1 VRGDLFNH
9 QSGSHVPTQ
18 PTISLTFPRPHIAV
32 LSFDLPGKSA
42 NVLSAAV
49 MNELAE
55 HLQTLRATTDLQAV
69 ILTSA
74 KPNTFL
80 AGADIREFV
89 GLMDSPGQVAELCR
103 RGQAILQQ
111 LSDLPAVTI
120 AAIDGVCLGGG
131 LELVLSCDRRI
142 VTTNP
147 KTQLGLPEVKLG
159 LIPGWGGCARLPRL
173 VGLPAAVEMI
183 TSGNS
188 LSAEAAVAVGLAD
201 ESAASDQLLAAALK
215 MSEREQATK
224 TYLED
229 RQRRAGAVA
238 LPQVER
244 DFVWMTTTAKLAPT
258 ADHEPAA
265 MAALNLLFDTASD
278 DLPKALERETTAFAQ
293 LFGSPENRA
302 LVHVFL
308 LQDHNKH
315 SGPDKSPARSTGET
329 KSVSV
334 LGAGIMGIGIAAS
347 ALKAGLQ
354 VRLGDAEQSVL
365 TKAAEEVVLEAAYNP
380 ATKAADSAR
389 AAQLSARLSAMATA
403 AEFAASDVVIEA
415 IVEKLDVKLAVLRML
430 ESLIRP
436 EAFIASNTSSIP
448 ITKIAAGLARPERFC
463 GMHFFNPVKRM
474 KLVEV
479 IRGAQTSDETIAAA
493 VALGRKMGKM
503 PIVVADGPGF
513 LVNRLLS
520 PYLNEAIELLHDGH
534 TPAEID
540 AAAVEYG
547 MPLGPLALYDL
558 VGLDTAFYA
567 GRTMFEAW
575 PDRVRASPL
584 LPALIKRGRL
594 GRKNG
599 KGFYAYREMTSEPTV
614 DPAATEI
621 LQKYIRREDRVTSQ
635 QLQDRL
641 LLPML
646 FEACRVLEEG
656 RVQDGR
662 DIDLGV
668 IFGLGFPAFRGG
680 ILHWAQ
686 QQGGAEIMRKLEP
699 WRDRGGRYEPPQLL
713 LDWAAGKRK
722 LTNG

>member
-1 VRGDLFNH
+1 M
-9 QSGSHVPTQ
+9 PTSSA
-18 PTISLTFPRPHIAV
+18 ISLTYPQPHIAV
-32 LSFDLPGKSA
+32 LSFDIPGKSA

-49 MNELAE
+49 MNEFAE
-55 HLQTLRATTDLQAV
+55 HLQTLRTVAALQAV
-69 ILTSA
+69 ILTSN
-74 KPNTFL
+74 KPNTFI

-89 GLMDSPGQVAELCR
+89 GLMEAPEQVATLGA
-103 RGQAILQQ
+103 RGHAILAE
-111 LSDLPAVTI
+111 LANLPAVTI
-120 AAIDGVCLGGG
+120 AAIDGICVGGG
-131 LELVLSCDRRI
+131 LELALACDRR
-142 VTTNP
+142 VVSTNP

-159 LIPGWGGCARLPRL
+159 LMPGWGGCARLPRL
-173 VGLPAAVEMI
+173 VGLSTAVDMI
-183 TSGNS
+183 TSGNL
-188 LSAEAAVAVGLAD
+188 LSAEAARKVGLAD
-201 ESAASDQLLAAALK
+201 EAAAPEQLLSAAVEVAQ
-215 MSEREQATK
+215 REQASGQ
-224 TYLED
+224 YLRD
-229 RQRRAGAVA
+229 RRRTSRA
-238 LPQVER
+238 LLMNATER
-244 DFVWMTTTAKLAPT
+244 DYLRFTTAAKLSATSP
-258 ADHEPAA
+258 HEPAA
-265 MAALNLLFDTASD
+265 VTALNLLCDSAED
-278 DLPKALERETTAFAQ
+278 DLPTALQRERTTFAQ
-293 LFGSPENRA
+293 LFGSPANRA

-315 SGPDKSPARSTGET
+315 ESQAAALKAKSPG
-329 KSVSV
+329 SVSV
-334 LGAGIMGIGIAAS
+334 LGAGIMGLGIAAS
-347 ALKAGLQ
+347 ALRAGLQ
-354 VRLGDAEQSVL
+354 VRLGDANQDVL
-365 TKAAEEVVLEAAYNP
+365 TEAAEDCLLEAAFNP
-380 ATKAADSAR
+380 ATKSADPD
-389 AAQLSARLSAMATA
+389 QLPQLAARLNAVTTDAELAT
-403 AEFAASDVVIEA
+403 SDVVIEA
-415 IVEKLDVKLAVLRML
+415 IIENLEIKVSVLRRL
-430 ESLIRP
+430 EALLGP
-436 EAFIASNTSSIP
+436 TAFLASNTSSIP

-534 TPAEID
+534 TPQEVD

-584 LPALIKRGRL
+584 LPALIKKGRL

-599 KGFYAYREMTSEPTV
+599 KGFYAYREATSEPAV
-614 DPAATEI
+614 DPAATEL
-621 LQKYIRREDRVTSQ
+621 LQKYIRREDRLNSQ

-656 RVQDGR
+656 RVHDGR

-686 QQGGAEIMRKLEP
+686 QQGGAEILRKLEP
-699 WRDRGGRYEPPQLL
+699 WRGRGGRYEPPPLL
-713 LDWAAGKRK
+713 LDWAAGKRR
-722 LTNG
+722 LTA